1 MLENIAR
8 DMPCYCEIS
17 FLHRAGEMINITN
30 WSPDYLRSLSNTVKY
45 WCYWWIRVLHA
56 TNAISPIMHN
66 ACLELRKTEFCE
78 KHPLRTFLLHKYE
91 EILKIQELFIA

>member
-1 MLENIAR
+1 
-8 DMPCYCEIS
+8 
-17 FLHRAGEMINITN
+17 
-30 WSPDYLRSLSNTVKY
+30 
-45 WCYWWIRVLHA
+45 
-56 TNAISPIMHN
+56 MHN